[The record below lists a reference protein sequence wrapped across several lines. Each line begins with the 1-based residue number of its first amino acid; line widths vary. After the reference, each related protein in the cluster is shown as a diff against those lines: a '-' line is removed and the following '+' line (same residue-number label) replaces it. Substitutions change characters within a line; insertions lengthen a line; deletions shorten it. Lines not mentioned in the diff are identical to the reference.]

1 MRKLR
6 LGVGSHVA
14 ILLGCVLCGIASAQP
29 VTVRLLNGKTG
40 KPRSKVRVYI
50 VLGDPKQQRLLDLR
64 TDGDGNV
71 RFDSGEE
78 KTFQVRP
85 IGEIACGEQPI
96 GASDRDYD
104 VDTVVSSGIV
114 TMNDCGHVSPKPIRG
129 QLTYIARPATWW
141 ELFRN

>member
-1 MRKLR
+1 MCALR
-6 LGVGSHVA
+6 YC
-14 ILLGCVLCGIASAQP
+14 IRTASNGE
-29 VTVRLLNGKTG
+29 TSLNGKTG

-50 VLGDPKQQRLLDLR
+50 VLGGPKQQRLLDLR

-85 IGEIACGEQPI
+85 IGEVACGEQPI
-96 GASDRDYD
+96 GASNRDYD
-104 VDTVVSSGIV
+104 VHSVVSSGIV
-114 TMNDCGHVSPKPIRG
+114 TMNDCGHVSPPIRG

-141 ELFRN
+141 ELLRN

>member
-14 ILLGCVLCGIASAQP
+14 ILLGCVFWGIASAQP

-40 KPRSKVRVYI
+40 KPRSKVRGYI
-50 VLGDPKQQRLLDLR
+50 VVGDPKQQRLLDLR
-64 TDGDGNV
+64 TDGDGHV

-114 TMNDCGHVSPKPIRG
+114 TMND
-129 QLTYIARPATWW
+129 
-141 ELFRN
+141 